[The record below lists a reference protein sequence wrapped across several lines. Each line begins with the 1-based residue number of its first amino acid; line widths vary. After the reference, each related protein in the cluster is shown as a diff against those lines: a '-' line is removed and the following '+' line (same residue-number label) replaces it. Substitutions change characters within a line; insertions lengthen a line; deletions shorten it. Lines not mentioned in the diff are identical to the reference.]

1 MIYEPSP
8 KHCEL
13 ITAQRPGTKCPKWSA
28 AHAQELL
35 TASEA
40 MGEKRVATRNGLAF
54 VAQRTH
60 GDVWHG
66 YPEAWDKIDSAIF
79 TKWLECGLITRR
91 NLRQWR
97 TRDQVESAW
106 KELNDAG
113 Q

>member
-1 MIYEPSP
+1 MVTQD
-8 KHCEL
+8 CL
-13 ITAQRPGTKCPKWSA
+13 TKGC
-28 AHAQELL
+28 AHLAHIVGLDPALL